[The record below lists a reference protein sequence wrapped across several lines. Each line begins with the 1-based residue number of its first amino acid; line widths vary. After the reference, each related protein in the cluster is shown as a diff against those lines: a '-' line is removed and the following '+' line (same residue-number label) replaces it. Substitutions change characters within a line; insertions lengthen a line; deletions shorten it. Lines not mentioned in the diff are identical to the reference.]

1 MTLSVF
7 ATPDNGKFVL
17 RNKLKMKFNDH
28 KNYIYYFDDKEITE
42 EEIKGID
49 PSVIGAMTIF
59 KGDKAVAK
67 YGEKGENGI
76 IISMSKKNEIV
87 QATPFEFGFVRL
99 KDFLD
104 F

>member
-17 RNKLKMKFNDH
+17 RDKSEMKFDDH
-28 KNYIYYFDDKEITE
+28 KNYIYYFDDKEITK

-49 PSVIGAMTIF
+49 PSVIDAMTIF

-67 YGEKGENGI
+67 YGEKGRNGVI
-76 IISMSKKNEIV
+76 IITSKNK
-87 QATPFEFGFVRL
+87 
-99 KDFLD
+99 
-104 F
+104 